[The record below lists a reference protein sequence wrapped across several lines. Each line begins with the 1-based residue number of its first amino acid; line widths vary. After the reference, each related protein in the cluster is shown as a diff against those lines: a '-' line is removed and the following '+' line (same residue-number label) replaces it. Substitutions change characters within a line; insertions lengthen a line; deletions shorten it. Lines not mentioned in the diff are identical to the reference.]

1 MLNSVKIMLIL
12 VMVMGLVGTMVD
24 AKQTTAINTA
34 EGFDIEIP
42 STINHIKMNTDYKLH
57 THVVNLST
65 GYPIVGDDGQD
76 TLASCV
82 VHLYN
87 ETGSHSLDAVMVW
100 DDEGDGV
107 GDFAL
112 TIDKGNFTQAG
123 EYAYIINCNDS
134 RIGGFV
140 ANTFQVNPSG
150 ISLDME
156 DSVANGIVLFLFF
169 GIAVFFLIFAR
180 TTEEGGVKL
189 FFNVIGYIT
198 LLLCVGTSY
207 IFLQGVQTG
216 LLPMN
221 MVAIFLI
228 GIVFIVIMYYI
239 FINLTKTS
247 LAMMRI
253 KKGFGSEFDNPAT
266 F

>member
-1 MLNSVKIMLIL
+1 MLNSVKIMLMI
-12 VMVMGLVGTMVD
+12 VMVIGLVGTIGAVPP
-24 AKQTTAINTA
+24 TTTIFGGDTGLKLEVATPIAVPT
-34 EGFDIEIP
+34 
-42 STINHIKMNTDYKLH
+42 STIINVTVHIFNA
-57 THVVNLST
+57 ST
-65 GYPIVGDDGQD
+65 GFLLDADDYTCEGALFNPKGILIVRQTAGMEEHFAYF
-76 TLASCV
+76 TM
-82 VHLYN
+82 N
-87 ETGSHSLDAVMVW
+87 ETHATEAGIYPYTFHCNSSDVGGYYTGYFDVTESGVSLNV
-100 DDEGDGV
+100 
-107 GDFAL
+107 
-112 TIDKGNFTQAG
+112 
-123 EYAYIINCNDS
+123 
-134 RIGGFV
+134 
-140 ANTFQVNPSG
+140 
-150 ISLDME
+150 E
-156 DSVANGIVLFLFF
+156 DSIVNASFIILLF

-253 KKGFGSEFDNPAT
+253 KKGFGSELDNPAT